1 MCEPASAMTASQMFY
16 SSLAMSAATTGLN
29 YYAQSEQAEAQNEY
43 KQKRA
48 EETRENAMESFRQQ
62 TNQEQLRVVQEQE
75 SATQEQQ
82 KNMLKQRK
90 AAGEALASSQ
100 SAGVNVESLMDD
112 YMRAEGNYRS
122 AMDQQLGYTRQ
133 QLRENIKGFRCGV

>member
-1 MCEPASAMTASQMFY
+1 
-16 SSLAMSAATTGLN
+16 
-29 YYAQSEQAEAQNEY
+29 
-43 KQKRA
+43 
-48 EETRENAMESFRQQ
+48 MESFRQQ

-75 SATQEQQ
+75 SAAQEQQ